1 MRVSSTYQVKV
12 AYTKFACATL
22 LTSSW
27 LILVVYASPFSAL
40 FDSDLR
46 GGDLEPGFW
55 ILDSALNPLLLHF
68 FRMYIFGET
77 LVLRSGFVA
86 LSNSLMEVV
95 VETPLRHPNS
105 LIAKNETL
113 SLSF

>member
-12 AYTKFACATL
+12 AYTMFACATL

-55 ILDSALNPLLLHF
+55 ILH
-68 FRMYIFGET
+68 
-77 LVLRSGFVA
+77 
-86 LSNSLMEVV
+86 
-95 VETPLRHPNS
+95 
-105 LIAKNETL
+105 
-113 SLSF
+113 